1 MNYSVVIGVDF
12 GTSNTVVSIYINNGV
27 EVLSFNGNDSFPT
40 VVSYDYYGTPIV
52 GYDADSRSQYGNT
65 VRSMK
70 PLFGKRYRDTSKR
83 DPCAQLISN
92 LTYNIDNDYCY
103 SITVNGGT
111 IKKELVDVTTDV
123 FQYIVD
129 RVMEH
134 CTKYVFL
141 PSEVYVS
148 VGTPADFS
156 LQMQEIVCTA
166 IQQVK
171 LGNNDNADNHIW
183 RQNICIFS
191 EPVAAAYCYHGFEDK
206 SMSEFIIFDFG
217 AGTLDL
223 SLVRMT
229 NNDGCTYTVVKK
241 EGDNNLGGNIVDV
254 IVYRMVMEEV
264 EREARVSVELSDSS
278 REVLLKR
285 CRRAKEELNL
295 SCVDS
300 VKVDLRGINEL
311 ERLSDLSGSS
321 ESRQFPN
328 CLSVEISFNDFS
340 EAIKDIKD
348 RARFLVEDMLKC
360 VGSEYVSL
368 IPVGGSS
375 KLRGLFDGYDRRI
388 CVRNWVDSTKAV
400 SVGVACIGAINFNKV
415 GNKSISYGGTSAN
428 PVKKELDPGNVHDV
442 LFRPI
447 RLSFGHSE
455 LVIAEGTPYGEF
467 VDVPI
472 PTAYFD
478 GSDFCVEVTQEK
490 ENGIDNLGRY
500 ICESPSDVLGA
511 TATLKAWVNKRS
523 ELEIE
528 LHSSAGVVTLEK
540 ETL

>member
-1 MNYSVVIGVDF
+1 
-12 GTSNTVVSIYINNGV
+12 
-27 EVLSFNGNDSFPT
+27 
-40 VVSYDYYGTPIV
+40 
-52 GYDADSRSQYGNT
+52 
-65 VRSMK
+65 MK

-300 VKVDLRGINEL
+300 VKVDLRGKVVAQTPEMAQTP
-311 ERLSDLSGSS
+311 ERPL
-321 ESRQFPN
+321 R
-328 CLSVEISFNDFS
+328 
-340 EAIKDIKD
+340 
-348 RARFLVEDMLKC
+348 
-360 VGSEYVSL
+360 SEYVSL

-447 RLSFGHSE
+447 RLSFDYGE
-455 LVIAEGTPYGEF
+455 LIIAEGTPYGEF
-467 VDVPI
+467 AVVSI

>member
-70 PLFGKRYRDTSKR
+70 PLFGKRYRDTSER

-92 LTYNIDNDYCY
+92 LTYSYANDYCY
-103 SITVNGGT
+103 SITVNGMT
-111 IKKELVDVTTDV
+111 IRKELVDVTTDV
-123 FQYIVD
+123 FQYIVN
-129 RVMEH
+129 RVKEH
-134 CTKYVFL
+134 CAKYPFL
-141 PSEVYVS
+141 PSDVFVS

-166 IQQVK
+166 IQRVK
-171 LGNNDNADNHIW
+171 LGNDDNADNHI
-183 RQNICIFS
+183 RRGNICILS

-206 SMSEFIIFDFG
+206 FMSEFLIFDFG

-229 NNDGCTYTVVKK
+229 NNNGCTYTVVKK
-241 EGDNNLGGNIVDV
+241 EGDNNLGGNIIDV
-254 IVYRMVMEEV
+254 IVYKMVMEEV
-264 EREARVSVELSDSS
+264 ERSAGVGVELSDSS

-285 CRRAKEELNL
+285 CCKAKEGLNKPF
-295 SCVDS
+295 VDS
-300 VKVDLRGINEL
+300 VSVDLSGINEL
-311 ERLSDLSGSS
+311 ERFSGCSS
-321 ESRQFPN
+321 VQIR
-328 CLSVEISFNDFS
+328 FNDFS
-340 EAIKDIKD
+340 EAIKGVKD
-348 RARFLVEDMLKC
+348 RARFLVTDMLQYA
-360 VGSEYVSL
+360 GSEYVSL

-415 GNKSISYGGTSAN
+415 GNKAISYGGTSAN
-428 PVKKELDPGNVHDV
+428 PVKKELDPANVHDV

-447 RLSFGHSE
+447 LLSFGYGE

-472 PTAYFD
+472 PTACFH

-511 TATLKAWVNKRS
+511 TATLRAWVNKRS

>member
-1 MNYSVVIGVDF
+1 MD
-12 GTSNTVVSIYINNGV
+12 
-27 EVLSFNGNDSFPT
+27 
-40 VVSYDYYGTPIV
+40 
-52 GYDADSRSQYGNT
+52 
-65 VRSMK
+65 
-70 PLFGKRYRDTSKR
+70 
-83 DPCAQLISN
+83 
-92 LTYNIDNDYCY
+92 
-103 SITVNGGT
+103 
-111 IKKELVDVTTDV
+111 
-123 FQYIVD
+123 
-129 RVMEH
+129 
-134 CTKYVFL
+134 
-141 PSEVYVS
+141 
-148 VGTPADFS
+148 
-156 LQMQEIVCTA
+156 
-166 IQQVK
+166 
-171 LGNNDNADNHIW
+171 
-183 RQNICIFS
+183 
-191 EPVAAAYCYHGFEDK
+191 
-206 SMSEFIIFDFG
+206 
-217 AGTLDL
+217 
-223 SLVRMT
+223 
-229 NNDGCTYTVVKK
+229 
-241 EGDNNLGGNIVDV
+241 
-254 IVYRMVMEEV
+254 EV
-264 EREARVSVELSDSS
+264 EREARVSVGLSESS

-340 EAIKDIKD
+340 EAIKDVKD
-348 RARFLVEDMLKC
+348 KARFLVEDMLKC

-428 PVKKELDPGNVHDV
+428 PVKKELDPANVHDV

-447 RLSFGHSE
+447 RLSFDYGE
-455 LVIAEGTPYGEF
+455 LIIAEGTPYGEF
-467 VDVPI
+467 ADVPI
-472 PTAYFD
+472 PTACFD

-511 TATLKAWVNKRS
+511 TATLRAWVNKRS

>member
-1 MNYSVVIGVDF
+1 MRYSVVIGVDF
-12 GTSNTVVSIYINNGV
+12 GTSNTVVSVYINNGV
-27 EVLSFNGNDSFPT
+27 EVLSFDGNDSFPT
-40 VVSYDYYGTPIV
+40 VVSYDYDGTPIV

-70 PLFGKRYRDTSKR
+70 PLFGKRYRETNER

-92 LTYNIDNDYCY
+92 LTYSYVNDYCY
-103 SITVNGGT
+103 SITVNGVT

-134 CTKYVFL
+134 CTKYTFL
-141 PSEVYVS
+141 PSEVFVS

-156 LQMQEIVCTA
+156 LQMQEIVYTA
-166 IQQVK
+166 IQRVK
-171 LGNNDNADNHIW
+171 LGNDDNADNHIG
-183 RQNICIFS
+183 RDNICILS

-229 NNDGCTYTVVKK
+229 NNAGCTYTIVKK
-241 EGDNNLGGNIVDV
+241 EGNNNLGGNNIDV
-254 IVYRMVMEEV
+254 IVYKMVIGKV
-264 EREARVSVELSDSS
+264 ERSAGVSVELSDSS

-285 CRRAKEELNL
+285 CRGAKEKLNQPF
-295 SCVDS
+295 VDS
-300 VKVDLRGINEL
+300 VSVDLSGINEW
-311 ERLSDLSGSS
+311 ERFSGCS
-321 ESRQFPN
+321 
-328 CLSVEISFNDFS
+328 SVEIRFNDFS
-340 EAIKDIKD
+340 EAIKDVKD
-348 RARFLVEDMLKC
+348 KARSLVEDMLQYA
-360 VGSEYVSL
+360 GSEYVSL

-400 SVGVACIGAINFNKV
+400 SVGVACIGAINFGKV
-415 GNKSISYGGTSAN
+415 GNKAISYNGPSAN

-447 RLSFGHSE
+447 RLSFDYGG
-455 LVIAEGTPYGEF
+455 LVIKEGTPYDQYT
-467 VDVPI
+467 DVSI
-472 PTAYFD
+472 SAACFD

-490 ENGIDNLGRY
+490 EDGSDNLGRY
-500 ICESPSDVLGA
+500 FCESPWDVLGA
-511 TATLKAWVNKRS
+511 SATLRARVNKRS

-528 LHSSAGVVTLEK
+528 LRSSAGVIPLEK
-540 ETL
+540 EIL